1 MKLLT
6 REIKC
11 VDHYLKTKRT
21 APFRVA
27 EIQLNCGSEITDRNL
42 VKLLTEKSEALA
54 KEINRGAAN
63 DSLSLRSQ
71 EQLLRNLLA
80 GLLSEVAW
88 KFAINNLTSSETL
101 RSTEYVGSKNQIDLV
116 SDRGLTIEVRSSFP
130 RNGINFALCHPDKE
144 FNVVGPYSNSYKP
157 GEIQK
162 DIYFMTIFPFEE
174 SELVQRMSGGVL
186 SIYLTGGATKQMFQ
200 NPELFITESLTP
212 AERAIKGTSGQE
224 SSYRV
229 IPFSRALDTFK
240 IAKLLGDVQSEFW

>member
-42 VKLLTEKSEALA
+42 VKLLTKKSEALV
-54 KEINRGAAN
+54 KRINRGAAN
-63 DSLSLRSQ
+63 DSLFLRSQ
-71 EQLLRNLLA
+71 ERVSRNLFA

-88 KFAINNLTSSETL
+88 KFAINHLTLSETL
-101 RSTEYVGSKNQIDLV
+101 RSTEFVGSENQIDLI
-116 SDRGLTIEVRSSFP
+116 SDTGLTIEVRSSFP
-130 RNGINFALCHPDKE
+130 RKGINFALCHPNYE

-162 DIYFMTIFPFEE
+162 DIYVMTLFPFEE
-174 SELVQRMSGGVL
+174 SDLVQRMSGGVL

-200 NPELFITESLTP
+200 NPEFFITKSLTP
-212 AERAIKGTSGQE
+212 AERAMKETFGRA
-224 SSYRV
+224 SSYRA
-229 IPFSRALDTFK
+229 IPFSRALDTFE
-240 IAKLLGDVQSEFW
+240 IAKLLGDVHSKFW